1 MVLDGFGIGWCFGFF
16 SLAIVVK
23 YSFIRESILHKRK
36 IYSYFIPHYYI
47 MEIFQNDGDAS
58 KKTFLSHVFST
69 TEEGKAEILNTTQ
82 YALLGVVP
90 IVVLNKLIQRFI
102 PEADHD
108 KSSLELVVEV
118 FIQLIIMF
126 CGVILIHRVI
136 TYFPTYSGFKYEN
149 LMLTNVILAF
159 LIIVLS
165 IQTKLGLKV
174 NILFD
179 RVNELWNGPSDGA
192 DRKAGIRNKVRV
204 SGHTPSQADYLDNA
218 GVQMDMFPPAPV
230 PTAVKQPATSYDLSM
245 RGNPVSQQAPM
256 GPMAANSLLGGAFG
270 TLF

>member
-1 MVLDGFGIGWCFGFF
+1 MD
-16 SLAIVVK
+16 
-23 YSFIRESILHKRK
+23 
-36 IYSYFIPHYYI
+36 
-47 MEIFQNDGDAS
+47 IFQSDGDSS
-58 KKTFLSHVFST
+58 KKTFFSHVFSST
-69 TEEGKAEILNTTQ
+69 DEGKAEILNTTQ
-82 YALLGVVP
+82 YAVLGVIP

-108 KSSLELVVEV
+108 KSSMELIVEV

-126 CGVILIHRVI
+126 CGVILVHRII

-149 LMLTNVILAF
+149 LTLTNVILAF

-179 RVNELWNGPSDGA
+179 RVNELWNGATTD
-192 DRKAGIRNKVRV
+192 DKAGVRNKVRV
-204 SGHTPSQADYLDNA
+204 NGSAMHSPSQADYLENA

-245 RGNPVSQQAPM
+245 RGNPAVSQQAPM

-270 TLF
+270 SMF